1 MACNFK
7 VPFSGNAADIITKAR
22 GAIGGAGGNFN
33 GDAAT
38 GSFDIS
44 TMAGDV
50 RGSYTVNGNTLEVN
64 ITDKPMFL
72 PCDMIEAQLKQYL
85 TK

>member
-1 MACNFK
+1 MACNFS
-7 VPFSGNAADIITKAR
+7 VPISGSVTDIVSKAR
-22 GAIGGAGGNFN
+22 NAIGGAGGNFS
-33 GDAAT
+33 GDDNT

-50 RGSYTVNGNTLEVN
+50 RGSYTVNGDMLDVT

-85 TK
+85 SK

>member
-1 MACNFK
+1 MACNIK
-7 VPFSGNAADIITKAR
+7 VPFTGAAADIVTKAR
-22 GAIGGAGGNFN
+22 NAIGGAGGTFN
-33 GDAAT
+33 GDDTT
-38 GSFDIS
+38 GSFGLS

-50 RGSYTVNGNTLEVN
+50 AGSYTVNGNTLEVT

-85 TK
+85 SR

>member
-7 VPFSGNAADIITKAR
+7 VPFSGAAADIVTKAR
-22 GAIGGAGGNFN
+22 TAIGGAGGNFN
-33 GDAAT
+33 GDDNT

-50 RGSYTVNGNTLEVN
+50 RGSYTVSGDALEVT
-64 ITDKPMFL
+64 ITDKPIFL

-85 TK
+85 SR